1 MPILLLTSK
10 TASTMK
16 LILDPREV
24 TDCFFAETRLLGIM
38 APIKD
43 YLFCWHL
50 NNNLG
55 IDFRIN
61 NDIEIQLTKKQRNYF
76 FAVYEF
82 PDQYTSVTHY
92 LYNNQFD
99 GEYLLPEFKH
109 LDFIW
114 LLKGD
119 DVEGRCMSQLVK
131 SIKDIRGV
139 QLVTE
144 LSEEKI
150 RNKEHLVF

>member
-1 MPILLLTSK
+1 
-10 TASTMK
+10 MK
-16 LILDPREV
+16 LVLDPREV

-50 NNNLG
+50 NHKLG

-61 NDIEIQLTKKQRNYF
+61 NDIEIQLTKKHRNYF

-82 PDQYTSVTHY
+82 LEQYASVTHH

-119 DVEGRCMSQLVK
+119 DLEDLSIKHLVK

-144 LSEEKI
+144 LATTQIK
-150 RNKEHLVF
+150 NKEHLVF